1 MISQRVQAVF
11 VVLFVLVITGV
22 VVVLL
27 TLVDREAP
35 AAKEQPSDQR
45 NDLES
50 AGGDPV
56 GGVVITAG
64 TGDLVVRFKT
74 GSCTEPGGPEL
85 ELSDDRSRTFRQI
98 RVPQVD
104 DGTGVSASSPS
115 VRAIAWAQA
124 TSRFGVEVAA
134 ADSNCNVQMY
144 STTDAG
150 ATWEKTDDVDVWYE
164 DPKTG
169 GVVAPTGPVD
179 AGCKDVVS
187 VMPGAKDK
195 EAKIVCAD
203 GAFRTTSDGGATWT
217 DAGRLPGTSV
227 AVFTGPMTGFASVA
241 ENKCK
246 SRIHAT
252 VDGGLTWVPKGCVH
266 KDFVI
271 PGLTGTNKRLV
282 AGGSGGTRVSTDDGA
297 SWDVP
302 TLE

>member
-1 MISQRVQAVF
+1 VISQRVQAAA
-11 VVLFVLVITGV
+11 VVLFVLVIASV

-27 TLVDREAP
+27 ERADRDAP
-35 AAKEQPSDQR
+35 AAKGQSSDQR

-50 AGGDPV
+50 AAGDPV
-56 GGVVITAG
+56 GAVVITAG
-64 TGDLVVRFKT
+64 TGDLVVRFRT

-85 ELSDDRSRTFRQI
+85 ELSDNRSRTFRQI

-115 VRAIAWAQA
+115 VMAIAWARA

-134 ADSNCNVQMY
+134 ADSKCNVHMY

-150 ATWEKTDDVDVWYE
+150 ATWEKTDNVDVWYE

-169 GVVAPTGPVD
+169 GVVAPTGTVD

-187 VMPGAKDK
+187 IMPGTKAKN
-195 EAKIVCAD
+195 AKVACAD
-203 GAFRTTSDGGATWT
+203 GAFRTTSDGGVTWT

-282 AGGSGGTRVSTDDGA
+282 AGGSAGTRVSTDDGR
-297 SWDVP
+297 SWEVP
-302 TLE
+302 TMK